1 MFQSH
6 VVLILTQRQAEFVR
20 WGILRKT
27 GKHYKSSYVTSRG
40 HCSGGNFQNTAQ
52 NQNCW
57 KHPQSR
63 LSLRSITVWK
73 SDYMVSYTVS
83 LERASSR
90 DTFQS
95 VSHSCTHSG
104 SCLASSWYQTTDNP
118 SQLTLLLNP
127 QPKFATPLLSESFQ
141 DIFSYKIKKND
152 KKKRNGA
159 IRLASFLF
167 EVFFLY
173 VRRGEV
179 FSLVLVLPGVPTQRS
194 LVCKHLWVRWRGARH
209 F

>member
-1 MFQSH
+1 MPWLKTSGTTPPFRPQPSWRAHRQLRYTYPLPLQCNMKHSEIIRQCSSH

-63 LSLRSITVWK
+63 LSLGSITVWK
-73 SDYMVSYTVS
+73 SDYTVSYTDS

-118 SQLTLLLNP
+118 SQLTLLLKP

-141 DIFSYKIKKND
+141 DIFSYKIKKKMI
-152 KKKRNGA
+152 KKAKR
-159 IRLASFLF
+159 
-167 EVFFLY
+167 
-173 VRRGEV
+173 
-179 FSLVLVLPGVPTQRS
+179 
-194 LVCKHLWVRWRGARH
+194 RH
-209 F
+209 